1 MKNKNLNFILFV
13 LLIMLFGCIYIY
25 KTVNENS
32 NAAPVN
38 LNTNLKVSFL
48 DVGQA
53 DAILIQDG
61 QDNMLIDAGNTE
73 DGPKLVTY
81 LKNNGI
87 DTFKYVVG
95 THAHEDHIGGMS
107 DIVNNFTIENYYMPD
122 VLTTT
127 KTFEDLLD
135 ALNNKN
141 IKLQTP
147 SINDTFTLNNANFK
161 VLYVGTDSENLNNS
175 SIVLKMTYG
184 NMKFLFMGDATNTVE
199 KAIINDD
206 LAADV
211 LKVGHHGSSTSSSQD
226 FLNKVSPKYAVIS
239 VGKDNTY
246 NLPSAKTLTKLNNLN
261 VKVYRT
267 DELGTIIMQ
276 SDGNTIDVT
285 TINSDTNG

>member
-246 NLPSAKTLTKLNNLN
+246 NLPSAKTITKLDNLN

-285 TINSDTNG
+285 TINADTNG

>member
-13 LLIMLFGCIYIY
+13 LLIMLFGCISIY

-32 NAAPVN
+32 SAAPVN

-246 NLPSAKTLTKLNNLN
+246 NLPSAKTITKLDNLN

-285 TINSDTNG
+285 TINADTNG